1 MRPHRFLIEGLDH
14 DDAWIMVEDE
24 FYAVAQSY
32 TQHLHYAE
40 YVRRKKE
47 AKAQNATAIGEIK
60 RPTDGRTAM
69 PKNLQLKKEAEAL
82 AARQK
87 EGLEQFAGQ
96 GDDDNDDDN
105 DDDDDDDEAWAGTH
119 LHGLM
124 TSPRK
129 VRSLPGVHAIRSTT
143 RAAAG
148 FGQASGSNGTSSQVL
163 GSTLSAP
170 LSSGTGAQRNE
181 IDELTA
187 SSEDDD
193 LEGPT
198 QAVTTP
204 SARQVERKGP
214 ASSSRVVRHF
224 TQRENGS
231 NRVSTVEK
239 REPSA
244 QASDKPREFKS
255 RVQMLF
261 DDLDELPEPS
271 RSNRFI
277 SDKQK
282 EPSNAHKTPEPGT
295 GDADLKPKQSRY
307 KDVPTFVM

>member
-1 MRPHRFLIEGLDH
+1 MKPRRFLIEGLDH

-47 AKAQNATAIGEIK
+47 AKAQNATAIGEIE

-69 PKNLQLKKEAEAL
+69 PKDLQQKKEAEAL

-96 GDDDNDDDN
+96 GDDDNS
-105 DDDDDDDEAWAGTH
+105 DDDDDDDDDVWAGSH

-129 VRSLPGVHAIRSTT
+129 LRSLPGVHARKSTT

-148 FGQASGSNGTSSQVL
+148 FGQTSGSNGPSQML
-163 GSTLSAP
+163 GGALSAP
-170 LSSGTGAQRNE
+170 LSSGTGARRNE
-181 IDELTA
+181 ADELTA

-193 LEGPT
+193 LEEQT

-204 SARQVERKGP
+204 SARRVESKAP
-214 ASSSRVVRHF
+214 ASSSRQMRPF
-224 TQRENGS
+224 TQRGNGRS
-231 NRVSTVEK
+231 SVSTVEK
-239 REPSA
+239 REPPA
-244 QASDKPREFKS
+244 QTSHKPRREFKS

-261 DDLDELPEPS
+261 DDLDELPEQS
-271 RSNRFI
+271 RSNSFI
-277 SDKQK
+277 SDKRN
-282 EPSNAHKTPEPGT
+282 EPSTAHKTPEPGT
-295 GDADLKPKQSRY
+295 GDRNLNPRQSRY
-307 KDVPTFVM
+307 KDVPTFLI